1 MDSQKILFMFCDNFI
16 NLLQKLSHLQFLLPK
31 CGESELKAMWRD
43 LFVRAREATLARS
56 GIIVP
61 LCLCGRDMVCS
72 CPSHST
78 LAETRAFLSRALLW
92 LLPKISADLTGDS
105 TVILC
110 VHACIPRD
118 AAWPMLFL
126 QGAASQEVV
135 TPSIWATVGTLSH
148 PPPLDLLYQT
158 TTLPKMNYSEGS
170 KIFCKQLLRTLHQ

>member
-1 MDSQKILFMFCDNFI
+1 MDSQKILFMFSGNFI
-16 NLLQKLSHLQFLLPK
+16 NLLQKLCHLRSLLPK
-31 CGESELKAMWRD
+31 YGESELKAMWTD
-43 LFVRAREATLARS
+43 SFVRAQEATLARS

-72 CPSHST
+72 SPSHST
-78 LAETRAFLSRALLW
+78 LAETLAFLSRKELLW

-105 TVILC
+105 TVIWC

-118 AAWPMLFL
+118 SVWPMFFL

-135 TPSIWATVGTLSH
+135 TPSFWATVGTLSH

-170 KIFCKQLLRTLHQ
+170 KIFYK